1 MPIERIGIEQAA
13 KREKAHG
20 EILVDDIDRHNGHVP
35 ADDRSIR
42 RCAFCFREVG
52 EGFQYCPY
60 CGKRLRS
67 LGESGR
73 RWYYSTA
80 AVVIAL
86 ATVGPFALPL
96 VWFNP
101 RYRTAA
107 KVILTILILVLT
119 VVLVYLLVVLYLWLA
134 EQMKDLTAVY

>member
-1 MPIERIGIEQAA
+1 M
-13 KREKAHG
+13 
-20 EILVDDIDRHNGHVP
+20 DDIDRHDGHVP
-35 ADDRSIR
+35 ADDPSVR

-67 LGESGR
+67 LGESER
-73 RWYYSTA
+73 KWYHSTT
-80 AVVIAL
+80 AVVIGL

-101 RYRTAA
+101 RYRMAA
-107 KVILTILILVLT
+107 KVILTILVLT
-119 VVLVYLLVVLYLWLA
+119 LTVLLIYLVVVLYMRLA
-134 EQMKDLTAVY
+134 EQMKDLTTLY